1 MERGFPSREA
11 LNRAFL
17 GIARPRAAGSP
28 ADSQVRAELLTR
40 LSAAGLEARE
50 QPFSYSFVR
59 PLRAMRSGLLCLA
72 AAVAILVVAPP
83 RTPFALG
90 AGLLLA
96 MGGWLL
102 WQLLKRDSFFFP
114 AAPAVGEPMVQTANV
129 VAELPAAVS
138 RDEDRVEVPARTV
151 LLVAHHD
158 TKSQNISILL
168 RALLLIVAIVGALA
182 ACTWWIAGAVGPA
195 GVSLRAAGLLGALA
209 FAALA
214 AASFEDRSPGALDN
228 AASMLAVIEA
238 ARCLIE
244 RPVSPP
250 LRLII
255 LLPGAEEHF
264 MAGARYFLRMM
275 SRDLPRS
282 ATLVLNVD
290 GIGSPGPQGIVAA
303 SRLAAWVQEGA
314 RAHGVALRRVW
325 MPPGS
330 GTDAVPFE
338 TAAYRALTL
347 TSGALSRA
355 VLAVHTE
362 ADTPERVDPR
372 SVSDAALLLEALV
385 RSAATSWPEESA

>member
-11 LNRAFL
+11 LNRAFR
-17 GIARPRAAGSP
+17 GIARPRAAGSA
-28 ADSQVRAELLTR
+28 ADSQVRAELLDR
-40 LSAAGLEARE
+40 LSVAGLEARE
-50 QPFSYSFVR
+50 QPFRYSFIR
-59 PLRAMRSGLLCLA
+59 PLRAMRVGLLCLA
-72 AAVAILVVAPP
+72 SSVAVLVVAPP

-96 MGGWLL
+96 LGVWLL
-102 WQLLKRDSFFFP
+102 WQLLKRDRFFFP
-114 AAPAVGEPMVQTANV
+114 ATPTAGEHLVQTANV
-129 VAELPAAVS
+129 IAELPTAAS
-138 RDEDRVEVPARTV
+138 LFEERVEVPVRTV

-158 TKSQNISILL
+158 TKSQNMSILL
-168 RALLLIVAIVGALA
+168 RALLFMIAIGGTLGACLWWIVGPA
-182 ACTWWIAGAVGPA
+182 GPA
-195 GVSLRAAGLLGALA
+195 GVSLRALGVLAALA

-214 AASFEDRSPGALDN
+214 ACSFEDRSPGALDN

-238 ARCLIE
+238 ARCVVE

-250 LRLII
+250 LRLIV

-264 MAGARYFLRMM
+264 MAGARHFLRTMAKG
-275 SRDLPRS
+275 LPRS
-282 ATLVLNVD
+282 ATLVINVD
-290 GIGSPGPQGIVAA
+290 GIGSAGPQGVVAA

-314 RAHGVALRRVW
+314 RASGVALRRVW

-347 TSGALSRA
+347 TSGTVSRA

-362 ADTPERVDPR
+362 ADTPERVDPH
-372 SVSDAALLLEALV
+372 SVSDAARLLEALV
-385 RSAATSWPEESA
+385 RSAAKSWPEENA